1 MRPVLA
7 HHKCPTHTSFPF
19 YSVLSGN
26 RTTISPPLKR
36 LSRQSLFFHH
46 NHKLQASLILQ
57 ISKCIYEFFT
67 THYQVNPL
75 EEKKTTSF
83 SQKSHEF
90 HLSPSW
96 LLYTRA
102 CMQPSQ
108 FDFGK
113 WNIKVLILSGKSSSF
128 CVHRMN
134 NSSNPFLSIS

>member
-75 EEKKTTSF
+75 EEKKNHFLLSKI
-83 SQKSHEF
+83 SRVSSIPIMAVVYKSLHA
-90 HLSPSW
+90 
-96 LLYTRA
+96 T
-102 CMQPSQ
+102 
-108 FDFGK
+108 
-113 WNIKVLILSGKSSSF
+113 
-128 CVHRMN
+128 
-134 NSSNPFLSIS
+134 ISV

>member
-75 EEKKTTSF
+75 EAKTNLDSSHSCCWLKTPSF
-83 SQKSHEF
+83 SHK
-90 HLSPSW
+90 L
-96 LLYTRA
+96 TRVT
-102 CMQPSQ
+102 S
-108 FDFGK
+108 
-113 WNIKVLILSGKSSSF
+113 NHVLIMSVVYKSL
-128 CVHRMN
+128 HAT
-134 NSSNPFLSIS
+134 ISV